1 MEGIHHEGEAAVA
14 RRDIGRFKTLMRAE
28 DVMYLDTRQ
37 EA

>member
-1 MEGIHHEGEAAVA
+1 VPYLLSQK
-14 RRDIGRFKTLMRAE
+14 RFKTLMRAE